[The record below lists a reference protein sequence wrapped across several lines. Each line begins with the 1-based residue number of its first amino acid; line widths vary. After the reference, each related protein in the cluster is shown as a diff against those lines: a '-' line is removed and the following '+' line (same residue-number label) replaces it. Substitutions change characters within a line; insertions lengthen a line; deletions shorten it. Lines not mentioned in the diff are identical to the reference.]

1 MNKIYKKIVN
11 PKQLIKMIG
20 KFPRQ
25 QKVLMCHGV
34 FDLVHP
40 GHIRHLEYCKKHCD
54 YLVVSITTDSHVL
67 KSDLRPYV
75 PEKLRALNLA
85 AIELIDYVLI
95 DNDSKPLKNLKY
107 IKPDIYGKG
116 YEYVDGKIN
125 PKTQEEIEVIKS
137 YGGEFMYTPG
147 DYIQSSS
154 YIIENNKPD
163 LKLVKLKT
171 LMENENINFK
181 KLYDCLEKIK
191 GEEVFVLG
199 DTIVDSYIQTEFI
212 GSNAKTPTFS
222 VKYIKNNEY
231 VGGAGVVSKHLK
243 AAGANV
249 TFCSIL
255 GNDKLAEFVKKDL
268 NKNKIKTFFFSEKNR
283 PTTNKKVYIAQ
294 NYRLLK
300 VDTLDNTPINDD
312 LVDQISQSLK
322 KFKNGTVVFSDF
334 RHGIFNKSSID
345 KLIASINKRNIKVGD
360 SQIASRWGNI
370 LDFKDFDLITPNEKE
385 ARFALG
391 DQDSAIRPLAS
402 KLYEKA
408 NCKSLILTLGER
420 GILTIRKKRDKHDT
434 RAFFSID
441 SFADNVLDP
450 VGCGDSLLAYSTLA
464 YKVSKNDVI
473 SSIIGI
479 IASSIEAGID
489 GNLPVKNSDIV
500 KKLKIIENKFQYI

>member
-1 MNKIYKKIVN
+1 MKNIYQKIVN
-11 PKQLIKMIG
+11 SKQLIKLTG
-20 KFPRQ
+20 KFPRT
-25 QKVLMCHGV
+25 KKILMCHGV

-40 GHIRHLEYCKKHCD
+40 GHIRHLQYCKKHCD
-54 YLVVSITTDSHVL
+54 YLVVSITTDKHVL
-67 KSDLRPYV
+67 KSDFRPYV

-85 AIELIDYVLI
+85 AIELIDFVLI
-95 DNDSKPLKNLKY
+95 DKESKPLKNLKF

-125 PKTQEEIEVIKS
+125 PKTQEEIDVIKS

-147 DYIQSSS
+147 DYVQSSS

-171 LMENENINFK
+171 LMENEKITFKNLYECLKNIKN
-181 KLYDCLEKIK
+181 EK
-191 GEEVFVLG
+191 VFVLG
-199 DTIVDSYIQTEFI
+199 DTIVDSYVETEFI

-222 VKYIKNNEY
+222 VRYINKDDY
-231 VGGAGVVSKHLK
+231 VGGAGVVAKHLS

-255 GNDKLAEFVKKDL
+255 GEDKLSNFVKKDL
-268 NKNKIKTFFFSEKNR
+268 KKNKIKVIFFSEKNR
-283 PTTNKKVYIAQ
+283 PTTNKQVYIAQ

-300 VDTLDNTPINDD
+300 VDTLDNTPINED
-312 LVDQISQSLK
+312 LINNISKEIK
-322 KFKNGTVVFSDF
+322 KIRKGSIVFSDF
-334 RHGIFNKSSID
+334 RHGIFNKSSIK
-345 KLIASINKRNIKVGD
+345 KLISSINKNILKVGD

-370 LDFKDFDLITPNEKE
+370 LDFKNFDLITPNEKE

-408 NCKSLILTLGER
+408 NCKSLILTLGSR
-420 GILTIRKKRDKHDT
+420 GILTIRKERYKNDA
-434 RAFFSID
+434 RAFFSVD

-464 YKVSKNDVI
+464 YKVTKNDVI

-479 IASSIEAGID
+479 IASSIEAGIN
-489 GNLPVKNSDIV
+489 GNLPIKNTDIE
-500 KKLKIIENKFQYI
+500 KKLKQIEIKFKYI

>member
-1 MNKIYKKIVN
+1 MKKIYNKIVN
-11 PKQLIKMIG
+11 SKELIKRIG

-25 QKVLMCHGV
+25 KKVLMCHGV

-54 YLVVSITTDSHVL
+54 FLVVSITTDSHVL

-75 PEKLRALNLA
+75 PENLRALNLA

-95 DNDSKPLKNLKY
+95 DNESKPLKNLKF

-125 PKTQEEIEVIKS
+125 PKTQEEIDVIKS

-154 YIIENNKPD
+154 FIIENNKPD

-171 LMENENINFK
+171 LMEIEKISFK
-181 KLYDCLEKIK
+181 KLFDCLKKIK
-191 GEEVFVLG
+191 EEEVFVLG

-222 VKYIKNNEY
+222 VKYIKNNDY
-231 VGGAGVVSKHLK
+231 VGGAGVVAKHLK
-243 AAGANV
+243 AAGAKV

-255 GNDKLAEFVKKDL
+255 GDDKLSKFVKQDL
-268 NKNKIKTFFFSEKNR
+268 KKNKIKTIFFSEKNR

-312 LVDQISQSLK
+312 LVSKISGTLK
-322 KFKNGTVVFSDF
+322 KINNGTVVFSDF
-334 RHGIFNKSSID
+334 RHGIFNKSSIQ
-345 KLIASINKRNIKVGD
+345 KLISSINKKLLKVGD

-408 NCKSLILTLGER
+408 NCKSLILTLGQR
-420 GILTIRKKRDKHDT
+420 GILTIRKKRDKNDT

-441 SFADNVLDP
+441 SFAENVLDP
-450 VGCGDSLLAYSTLA
+450 VGCGDSLLSYSSLA
-464 YKVSKNDVI
+464 YKVTKNDVI

-479 IASSIEAGID
+479 LASAIEAEIN
-489 GNLPVKNSDIV
+489 GNLPVKNSDIK
-500 KKLKIIENKFQYI
+500 KKLKQIENKFQYI